1 MAYILKTNYAN
12 PYNYGGKRQKKAIK
26 FIVVH
31 YTSNDGDTDESNAN
45 YFKRNKIKT
54 SAHYFVDDNS
64 VTISVADTNIA
75 YSVGGKKWKDCAKT
89 GGGKYYKKCTN
100 ANSLN
105 IELCDTK
112 RDGKYGVTEATM
124 QNAAELIKKKMKEYN
139 IPIQNVIRHFDV
151 NGKHCPAYFCCSPAN
166 DLAWIKFKERLIE
179 QKIDY
184 SPIFNAVY
192 YSNKYADL
200 KKAFGTNK
208 DLLLE
213 HFKQF
218 GMKEGRQ
225 ACADFNVQAYKAKN
239 PDLQKAFGE
248 DLQKYYMHYIEFGR
262 KEGRICL

>member
-1 MAYILKTNYAN
+1 MSYILKTNYAN
-12 PYNYGGKRQKKAIK
+12 PYNYGRKRQKKAIK

-31 YTSNDGDTDESNAN
+31 YTANDGDTDESNAN
-45 YFKRNKIKT
+45 YFKRNKIKA
-54 SAHYFVDDNS
+54 SAHYLVDDDS

-75 YSVGGKKWKDCAKT
+75 YSVGGAKWKDCAKT

-100 ANSLN
+100 ANSLS

-112 RDGKYGVTEATM
+112 KDGKYGVTEATM
-124 QNAAELIKKKMKEYN
+124 QNAAELIKQKMKEYN

-151 NGKHCPAYFCCSPAN
+151 TGKHCPAYFCCSPAN
-166 DLAWIKFKERLIE
+166 DSSWIKFKERLIE
-179 QKIDY
+179 KQVDY
-184 SPIFNAVY
+184 HPIFNAVY
-192 YSNKYADL
+192 YSNKYEDL
-200 KKAFGTNK
+200 QKACGLNK

-225 ACADFNVQAYKAKN
+225 ACADFNVHVYKEKN

-262 KEGRICL
+262 KEGRKCI